1 MLFKFNKRYYLWA
14 VLLLITEVLIALHL
28 HDSFI
33 RPFGGDVLV
42 VILLYCMLKSVVMV
56 RVNTAAITVLLFAYT
71 IEVLQ
76 YFNIVCLLGWGHSSL
91 ARTIIGT
98 TFTWRDI
105 LAYTIGIIIVLLT
118 ERINRSFLKCSTS

>member
-28 HDSFI
+28 HYSFI

-42 VILLYCMLKSVVMV
+42 VILLYCMLKSVVV
-56 RVNTAAITVLLFAYT
+56 VKVNTAAVIVLLTAYT
-71 IEVLQ
+71 IEALQ
-76 YFNIVCLLGWGHSSL
+76 YFNIVYVLGWGNSSL

-98 TFTWRDI
+98 TFTWSDI
-105 LAYTIGIIIVLLT
+105 LAYTTGIIMALLT
-118 ERINRSFLKCSTS
+118 ERINRSFLQCSTS

>member
-14 VLLLITEVLIALHL
+14 VLLLLTEVLIALHL

-42 VILLYCMLKSVVMV
+42 VILLYCMLKSVVTLK
-56 RVNTAAITVLLFAYT
+56 VNTAAIIVLLIAYI
-71 IEVLQ
+71 IEMLQ
-76 YFNIVCLLGWGHSSL
+76 YLNIVYILGWGNSPL
-91 ARTIIGT
+91 ARTLIGT
-98 TFTWRDI
+98 TFTWIDI
-105 LAYTIGIIIVLLT
+105 LAYTIGIIIVLLI

>member
-42 VILLYCMLKSVVMV
+42 VILLYCMLKSVVTLK
-56 RVNTAAITVLLFAYT
+56 VNTAAIIVLLIAYI
-71 IEVLQ
+71 IEMLQ
-76 YFNIVCLLGWGHSSL
+76 YLNIVYILGWGNSPL
-91 ARTIIGT
+91 ARTLIGT
-98 TFTWRDI
+98 TFTWSDI
-105 LAYTIGIIIVLLT
+105 LAYTIGIIIVLLI

>member
-42 VILLYCMLKSVVMV
+42 VILLYCMIKSIIDIK
-56 RVNTAAITVLLFAYT
+56 VNTAAITVLLIAYT

-76 YFNIVCLLGWGHSSL
+76 YFNIVYVLGWGNSSM

-98 TFTWRDI
+98 TFTWSDI
-105 LAYTIGIIIVLLT
+105 LAYTIGTIMVLLT

>member
-42 VILLYCMLKSVVMV
+42 VILLYCMIKSIINIK
-56 RVNTAAITVLLFAYT
+56 VNTAAITVLLIAYT

-76 YFNIVCLLGWGHSSL
+76 YFNIVYVLGWGNSSM

-98 TFTWRDI
+98 TFTWSDI
-105 LAYTIGIIIVLLT
+105 LAYTIGTIMVLLT